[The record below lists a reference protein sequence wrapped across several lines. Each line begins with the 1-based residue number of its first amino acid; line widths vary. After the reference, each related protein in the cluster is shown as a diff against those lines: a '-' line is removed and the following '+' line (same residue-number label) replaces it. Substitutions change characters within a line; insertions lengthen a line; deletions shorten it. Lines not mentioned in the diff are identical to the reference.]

1 MSLFATFV
9 PLLHG
14 RIGPLDDSESFLA
27 PIVVVITL
35 LVWKLLN
42 RRSTRPRDRVTQRNH
57 ENHDKRRI
65 GAAGHHT
72 LC

>member
-14 RIGPLDDSESFLA
+14 RIGPLDELELFLA

-42 RRSTRPRDRVTQRNH
+42 RRSTRPRDRVTRRNH
-57 ENHDKRRI
+57 ENHDK
-65 GAAGHHT
+65 T
-72 LC
+72 KE